1 MNSNLRYCMKCGN
14 SNYNHS
20 ANANM
25 KNYIKNDNSS
35 YQVGSGRLIV
45 GNDSNQTMTI
55 LQFFLWYFNSLFS
68 YCILILSFLISIY
81 ICKM

>member
-1 MNSNLRYCMKCGN
+1 MNSNSRYCMKCGN
-14 SNYNHS
+14 LNYDHS

-45 GNDSNQTMTI
+45 GNVTKKKVLKLLAPKS
-55 LQFFLWYFNSLFS
+55 
-68 YCILILSFLISIY
+68 
-81 ICKM
+81 